1 MKKDS
6 AIKLL
11 GLAAMALGGVATLV
25 GNWVQERQMEQ
36 MIDEKVQ
43 EALAEREEQ
52 EDEEES

>member
-36 MIDEKVQ
+36 MINEKVQ

>member
-11 GLAAMALGGVATLV
+11 GLAAMALGGVATLI

-43 EALAEREEQ
+43 EALAEREE
-52 EDEEES
+52 DEEES